1 MVKKRNL
8 RFGYVSRFSGL
19 AKTVLRGTV
28 KGKEESV
35 DRRGGK
41 TILECGQEWTL
52 PAQLVKL
59 KTDLGEKGLL
69 PIHLW
74 CPSKLWDKIE

>member
-1 MVKKRNL
+1 M
-8 RFGYVSRFSGL
+8 
-19 AKTVLRGTV
+19 

-35 DRRGGK
+35 DRRGGNFRV
-41 TILECGQEWTL
+41 CQEWTL

-59 KTDLGEKGLL
+59 KTDQDEKGLL

-74 CPSKLWDKIE
+74 CPSKLWDKIEYNRIEYMVKN